1 MSKLMI
7 NTILYNARIVTLDE
21 RHPHGT
27 VTALA
32 IRDGKIAALGSD
44 SEILPLATVGT
55 KKHDLHGLV
64 VIPGL
69 IDAHVHW
76 KWTAESL
83 HQVQLY
89 GTRNIREA
97 VDRVA
102 AMAAK
107 LPPGEWVQGYGWSQD
122 TWEEHRFPTTADLD
136 ALVPDRPVF
145 LRSRSGHAAWVNSLA
160 LRLCGIDAST
170 PDVVEAEIQR
180 DATGE
185 PTGILIEWNAM
196 NLVADRIP
204 TPTTAQ
210 TADQMRKAQG
220 MAHSMGVTGIHDFD
234 NQDCL
239 AALQV
244 MRERGELG
252 LRVLKQI
259 NKGFLDSLLHMGLR
273 TGFGDNWLR
282 LGNLKLFADGA
293 IGAHSAYM
301 FEPYIGEPDNYGIVV
316 VGKEEMLELASR
328 ASTHGFATTIHAIG
342 DRAVHDVLDVF
353 EHVRG
358 EELAR
363 GIPRSTRRHRIE
375 HVQVIHPSD
384 VDRLAE
390 LTIIASTQPIH
401 ATSDYPIAD
410 AVWGADRCA
419 YAYNPRLQLDRGV
432 TVCFGSD
439 SPCDEFGAL
448 KGIHAAVTRRRPDG
462 TPGPEG
468 WYPQAKVS
476 VDEALKAY
484 TVGAAYAAGLEGIQG
499 KLAPGYLADLA
510 VIDRDL
516 YAIPGDEILD
526 VNVCGTMVDGGW
538 RYGEWMG

>member
-1 MSKLMI
+1 MI
-7 NTILYNARIVTLDE
+7 QTILYHARVITLDD
-21 RHPHGT
+21 RFPRGA

-44 SEILPLATVGT
+44 SDMLALASAGT
-55 KKHDLHGLV
+55 KKHDLRGLS
-64 VIPGL
+64 VIPGMT
-69 IDAHVHW
+69 DAHVHW

-89 GTRNIREA
+89 GTRTIREA
-97 VDRVA
+97 VERVA
-102 AMAAK
+102 AHAAH

-122 TWEEHRFPTTADLD
+122 TWAEHRFPTAADLD

-145 LRSRSGHAAWVNSLA
+145 LRSRSGHAAWVNSMA
-160 LRLCGIDAST
+160 LRLCGIDANT

-180 DATGE
+180 DAAGA

-204 TPTTAQ
+204 APTPEQ
-210 TADQMRKAQG
+210 TADQMRKAQS

-239 AALQV
+239 ATLQV

-259 NKGFLDSLLHMGLR
+259 NKQYLDSLLHMGLR

-301 FEPYIGEPDNYGIVV
+301 FEPYIGEPDNVGIVV
-316 VGKEEMLELASR
+316 VGKAEMYELTSR
-328 ASTHGFATTIHAIG
+328 ASANGFATTIHAIG
-342 DRAVHDVLDVF
+342 DRAVHDVLDVM
-353 EHVRG
+353 EQVRG
-358 EELAR
+358 EEAAH
-363 GIPRSTRRHRIE
+363 GIPRDARRHRIE

-390 LTIIASTQPIH
+390 LAIVASMQPIH

-410 AVWGADRCA
+410 AVWGAERCA

-432 TVCFGSD
+432 RVCFGSD

-462 TPGPEG
+462 TPGADG
-468 WYPQAKVS
+468 WYPAARIS
-476 VDEALKAY
+476 VDEALKGY
-484 TVGAAYAAGLEGIQG
+484 TTGAAFAAGMEHQLG

-510 VIDRDL
+510 VLDRDL
-516 YAIPGDEILD
+516 YDTPGGELLD
-526 VNVCGTMVDGGW
+526 VNVCGTMVDGVW
-538 RYGEWMG
+538 RCGDWMG